1 MSRQRGQVLSL
12 GEILIDLIASDG
24 STDLEHV
31 SSFDVRP
38 GGAPANVAA
47 ALSRLGVPAAFC
59 GVVGGDPFGDKLLAA
74 LRQEGVDSS
83 RLRRDDEQNTTLAF
97 AWKDNRGDGHFR
109 LLRMADTR
117 LSPSDV
123 ERAGIEQLAAIV
135 VGSVSLAEEPSRSAI
150 YRAVE
155 IARQAGVPV
164 CFDANIRPTLWA
176 NLAAALDACLPVL
189 ERSNLIKVSLDDAA
203 ALFGSARAGEDAVR
217 SLSRFPARFAVITDG
232 SRGSWYAVRVDG
244 RLVCSKRVP
253 AFSIDAVDPTGAG
266 DAFTAATVARLIRNA
281 WSGLSSA
288 DIAYASAAGALATT
302 RRGAM
307 ASLPRGS
314 EVEAFLREHQS

>member
-1 MSRQRGQVLSL
+1 MSQQRGQVLSL

-31 SSFDVRP
+31 ASFDVRP
-38 GGAPANVAA
+38 GGAPANAA
-47 ALSRLGVPAAFC
+47 VALSRLGVPAAFC
-59 GVVGGDPFGDKLLAA
+59 GVVGRDPFGDKLLAT

-83 RLRRDDEQNTTLAF
+83 RVRRDDERDTTLAF
-97 AWKDNRGDGHFR
+97 AWKDDRGDGHFR

-117 LSPSDV
+117 LSPSDA
-123 ERAGIEQLAAIV
+123 ERAGIDRLAAIV
-135 VGSVSLAEEPSRSAI
+135 VGSVSLAEEPSQSAI
-150 YRAVE
+150 YRSAE

-176 NLAAALDACLPVL
+176 DPAAVLDACLPVL
-189 ERSNLIKVSLDDAA
+189 ERSDLIKVSVDDAA
-203 ALFGSARAGEDAVR
+203 ALFGSAKAGEDVVR

-232 SRGSWYAVRVDG
+232 SRGSWYAARRDG
-244 RLVCSKRVP
+244 RLVCSQHVP
-253 AFSIDAVDPTGAG
+253 AYSVDAVDPTGAG
-266 DAFTAATVARLIRNA
+266 DAFTGATVARLIRNA

-307 ASLPRGS
+307 ASLPREP
-314 EVEAFLREHQS
+314 EVEAFLREHRS